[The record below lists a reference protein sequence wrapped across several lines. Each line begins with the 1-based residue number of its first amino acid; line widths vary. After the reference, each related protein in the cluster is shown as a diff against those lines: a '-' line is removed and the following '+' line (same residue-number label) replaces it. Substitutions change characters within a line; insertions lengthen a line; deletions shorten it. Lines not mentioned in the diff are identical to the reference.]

1 MADFRKL
8 LFAFAV
14 VALIMGLQVPASAQ
28 FGTAPAFACVA
39 NAGVPPI
46 VRSEGVT
53 ELVGDLILNCTGGTP
68 TPAGVNIPL
77 SNIQIFLNTNITS
90 RLLNSGNLS
99 EATMLIDEPFPG
111 TNSGGPNPATA
122 PAVAGSPRTQS
133 ACQAT
138 NSTNC
143 AMLGTGGSGLAG
155 GTTSTGPVGGNGP
168 YLGVQYAPTV
178 TTTSPS
184 FNVFQGFQN
193 GVNSIAWLG
202 VPIDS
207 PGSNFLGQLN
217 TRTIR
222 ITNVR
227 ANACLLGVSSTLI
240 PTQIV
245 MFISVNGSQQVTIN
259 NPQQTVAFIQ
269 PGLIVGN
276 KTANYLQCNNLNAS
290 FITSGGTT
298 SGVTSGPIFITATE
312 GFASSFKPRQYGQ
325 VVNPL
330 GQVPDSPAQL
340 QNVPGFSY
348 NDESGFVAN
357 PVGGIGF
364 GTQSGAVGLA
374 DTGTQLNFSFA
385 SLGAGVNLLVPNIIF
400 LQPTGAS
407 ASAGLSVAGATG
419 VAVLVGGASGT
430 NATIGANT
438 YAVVAVSGTT
448 ANVTYEVLGSNP
460 NVLEQAVVPVYVGFI
475 SNTGQNLPGLGQA
488 TVGVN
493 FAPLSSVPTASGSA
507 AIPRFCQPYPTRNL
521 FAINIC
527 SCNLLFPF
535 VTNQSG
541 FDTGVAIANTSLDP
555 FGTATQAGTV
565 KLFYYGA
572 TTGGGAA
579 PAPQTSQTVVAGN
592 ELIFTLSN
600 GGNLGVAATPG
611 FQGYIIATANFQ
623 YCHAFAFISDLG
635 AQKLAE
641 GYLGIQLDVYGG
653 SGLNRTGVIGEV
665 QGH

>member
-14 VALIMGLQVPASAQ
+14 VALIVGLQVPAGAQ
-28 FGTAPAFACVA
+28 GFGNAPAFTCVA

-53 ELVGDLILNCTGGTP
+53 ELVGDLILNCQGGTP

-99 EATMLIDEPFPG
+99 EATMLIDEPY
-111 TNSGGPNPATA
+111 PANQTPTPPTA
-122 PAVAGSPRTQS
+122 PSVAGAPQTQT
-133 ACQAT
+133 ACQAV

-143 AMLGTGGSGLAG
+143 AMLGVGGSGLAG
-155 GTTSTGPVGGNGP
+155 GLTSVGPIGINGP
-168 YLGVQYAPTV
+168 YNGNTYRPTL

-184 FNVFQGFQN
+184 YNVFQGFQN
-193 GVNSIAWLG
+193 GVNSVAWLG
-202 VPIDS
+202 VPVDA

-269 PGLIVGN
+269 PGLISGN
-276 KTANYLQCNNLNAS
+276 QTANYLQCNNLNGNFLNVA
-290 FITSGGTT
+290 T
-298 SGVTSGPIFITATE
+298 GVSAAATFITATE
-312 GFASSFKPRQYGQ
+312 GFASSFKPRHYGQ
-325 VVNPL
+325 VINPL
-330 GQVPDSPAQL
+330 GAVPDSPASL

-348 NDESGFVAN
+348 NSESGYVAT
-357 PVGGIGF
+357 PSGGIGF
-364 GTQSGAVGLA
+364 GTQGGAVGLA
-374 DTGTQLNFSFA
+374 DTGTQLTFSFA
-385 SLGAGVNLLVPNIIF
+385 GIGAGVNLLVPNVVY
-400 LQPTGAS
+400 LQPTGSSRAAS
-407 ASAGLSVAGATG
+407 LSALNATG
-419 VAVLVGGASGT
+419 LAVLVGGSSGG
-430 NATIGANT
+430 NATIGGLS
-438 YAVVAVSGTT
+438 YAIVAVSGTT
-448 ANVTYEVLGSNP
+448 SNVTYEVLGSNP
-460 NVLEQAVVPVYVGFI
+460 NVLEQVAVPVFTAFV
-475 SNTGQNLPGLGQA
+475 SNTGQNLPGLGQT
-488 TVGVN
+488 TVAVN
-493 FAPLSSVPTASGSA
+493 FAPLSTVPTASGSA
-507 AIPRFCQPYPTRNL
+507 PIPRFCQPYPVRNI

-535 VTNQSG
+535 VTNQAG

-565 KLFYYGA
+565 RLFYYGN

-611 FQGYIIATANFQ
+611 FQGYMIATANFQ

-653 SGLNRTGVIGEV
+653 TGLNRTGVIGEV